1 MAFDVA
7 VLQQYGLPAEL
18 ASQFA
23 VVTGNFSD
31 DFGESFSRLSLKGFQ
46 FSVVT
51 GGAANVVP
59 GSEQG
64 LNCVI
69 IAEGPHD
76 FNTWYRSAYDPSA
89 EATQPDAVWY
99 EGTEIPSIIPPALRT
114 KRPDGRLNWSR
125 KRRIL
130 IVPMAADGNPLN
142 GMEPV
147 VFDVGASSLYGQD
160 LAGGLGLSYAHYRAW
175 CKQHRL
181 APCLIPTR
189 IVFDRSASV
198 PSVRFVPGCD
208 AAGRPQ
214 VFGAQALQLILD
226 VAKSDRVKELVE
238 VKLIDGNEASAQ
250 QAQAPIYN
258 TMAQAPAPQ
267 PVAQTAP
274 VAPAPVAPAPAPVA
288 PAPQPAPVAPAP
300 VEPQMSADA
309 ILASA
314 RKEIAGADADL
325 NALLQAAAVPQ
336 ANANDMPF

>member
-7 VLQQYGLPAEL
+7 VLQQYGLPAEF
-18 ASQFA
+18 ASQLA
-23 VVTGNFSD
+23 TVADNFSD
-31 DFGESFSRLSLKGFQ
+31 DFGESISRLSLKGFQ
-46 FSVVT
+46 FSIVS
-51 GGAANVVP
+51 GGASNVVP

-99 EGTEIPSIIPPALRT
+99 EGSEIPAVIPPQLRSR
-114 KRPDGRLNWSR
+114 RPDGRLNWSR
-125 KRRIL
+125 KRRVL
-130 IVPMAADGNPLN
+130 IVPMGLDGNPLN

-147 VFDVGASSLYGQD
+147 IFDVGASSLYGQD
-160 LAGGLGLSYAHYRAW
+160 MAGGLGLSYAHYRAW

-208 AAGRPQ
+208 QTGRPQ

-226 VAKSDRVKELVE
+226 TAKSDRVKELVQ
-238 VKLIDGNEASAQ
+238 VKLVPEAGAAAQ
-250 QAQAPIYN
+250 PAPQPAPVYN
-258 TMAQAPAPQ
+258 TMAQPAYAQPQPAPVAQPAPASVAPAPQ
-267 PVAQTAP
+267 PVAQP
-274 VAPAPVAPAPAPVA
+274 
-288 PAPQPAPVAPAP
+288 APAP
-300 VEPQMSADA
+300 VEPQIAPDA
-309 ILASA
+309 LLDSA

-336 ANANDMPF
+336 GNPNDLPF

>member
-18 ASQFA
+18 ASQLA
-23 VVTGNFSD
+23 TVADNFSD
-31 DFGESFSRLSLKGFQ
+31 DFGESISRLSLKGFQ
-46 FSVVT
+46 FSIVS
-51 GGAANVVP
+51 GGASNVVQ

-76 FNTWYRSAYDPSA
+76 FNTWYRSSYDPSA

-99 EGTEIPSIIPPALRT
+99 EGTEIPAVVPPQMRSR
-114 KRPDGRLNWSR
+114 RPDGRLNWSR
-125 KRRIL
+125 KRRVL
-130 IVPMAADGNPLN
+130 IVPMGSDGKPLN

-147 VFDVGASSLYGQD
+147 IFDVGASSLYGQD
-160 LAGGLGLSYAHYRAW
+160 MAGGLGLSYAHYRAW

-208 AAGRPQ
+208 QTGRPQ
-214 VFGAQALQLILD
+214 VFGAQALQLILET
-226 VAKSDRVKELVE
+226 AKSDRVKELVQ
-238 VKLIDGNEASAQ
+238 VKLVPEAGAMAQ
-250 QAQAPIYN
+250 PAPQPQPAPVYN
-258 TMAQAPAPQ
+258 TMAQPAYAQPQ
-267 PVAQTAP
+267 
-274 VAPAPVAPAPAPVA
+274 
-288 PAPQPAPVAPAP
+288 PAPQPAPVAQPQPAPQPVAQPASAP
-300 VEPQMSADA
+300 VEPQIAPDA
-309 ILASA
+309 LLDSA
-314 RKEIAGADADL
+314 RKDIAGADADL

-336 ANANDMPF
+336 GNPNDLPF

>member
-23 VVTGNFSD
+23 AVTGNFSD

-46 FSVVT
+46 FSIVS
-51 GGAANVVP
+51 GGASNVVP

-64 LNCVI
+64 LNCVV

-76 FNTWYRSAYDPSA
+76 FNTWYRSSYDPNA
-89 EATQPDAVWY
+89 EATAPDAVWY
-99 EGTEIPSIIPPALRT
+99 EGSEIPAVVPPALRAR
-114 KRPDGRLNWSR
+114 RPDGRLNWSR

-160 LAGGLGLSYAHYRAW
+160 MAGGLGLSYAHYRSW

-198 PSVRFVPGCD
+198 PSVRFVPVCNPD
-208 AAGRPQ
+208 GRPAI
-214 VFGAQALQLILD
+214 FGAQALQMILD

-238 VKLIDGNEASAQ
+238 VKLVDGTETQAAPEAS
-250 QAQAPIYN
+250 PYG
-258 TMAQAPAPQ
+258 TMTPQ
-267 PVAQTAP
+267 
-274 VAPAPVAPAPAPVA
+274 APVA
-288 PAPQPAPVAPAP
+288 PAPQPVVQPAPAPQPVVQPAP
-300 VEPQMSADA
+300 VEPQISADA
-309 ILASA
+309 LLDSA

>member
-18 ASQFA
+18 ASQLA
-23 VVTGNFSD
+23 TVADNFSD
-31 DFGESFSRLSLKGFQ
+31 DFGESISRLSLKGFQ
-46 FSVVT
+46 FSIIS
-51 GGAANVVP
+51 GGASNVVP

-99 EGTEIPSIIPPALRT
+99 EGSEIPAVVPPQLRSR
-114 KRPDGRLNWSR
+114 RPDGRLNWSR
-125 KRRIL
+125 KRRVL
-130 IVPMAADGNPLN
+130 IVPMGLDGNPLN

-147 VFDVGASSLYGQD
+147 IFDVGASSLYGQD
-160 LAGGLGLSYAHYRAW
+160 MAGGLGLSYAHYRAW

-208 AAGRPQ
+208 QTGRPQ
-214 VFGAQALQLILD
+214 LFGAQALQLILD
-226 VAKSDRVKELVE
+226 TAKSDRVKDLVQ
-238 VKLIDGNEASAQ
+238 VKLVPEAGAVAQ
-250 QAQAPIYN
+250 PAPQPQPAPVYN
-258 TMAQAPAPQ
+258 TMAQPAYAQPQ
-267 PVAQTAP
+267 
-274 VAPAPVAPAPAPVA
+274 PAPVAQPAPAPVA
-288 PAPQPAPVAPAP
+288 PAPQPVTQPAPAP
-300 VEPQMSADA
+300 VEPQIAPDA
-309 ILASA
+309 LLDSA

-336 ANANDMPF
+336 SNPNDLPF